1 MSWEQVA
8 VIPTA
13 ALTAYQFL
21 LRHPKRKLSK
31 GQSVFINGASG
42 GIGTFAVQIA
52 RQVVG
57 ESGKVVGCCSAKNAD
72 LVRRLGA
79 DEVIDY
85 KSVNLV
91 DYLTQKYSN
100 DRFNMI
106 LDTHGNWDLYHASP
120 HFLKE
125 DGDFSAVAFEEPS
138 KGGRSAL
145 AGFSCLL
152 SALFLPS
159 WLGGTPRH
167 LTMSVTKVVPE
178 DLHAIGGMIE
188 RKEISPVLD
197 STWNFNDEGVKG
209 AYEKIIGGHA
219 AGKVVISLRGAS
231 QVNVI

>member
-1 MSWEQVA
+1 

-21 LRHPKRKLSK
+21 LKYPKRKLSK

-42 GIGTFAVQIA
+42 GVGTFAVQIA
-52 RQVVG
+52 RQIVG

-79 DEVIDY
+79 DEVVDY

-91 DYLTQKYSN
+91 EHLTQNYSN
-100 DRFNMI
+100 DRFDMI
-106 LDTHGNWDLYHASP
+106 LDAHGNWDLYHASP
-120 HFLKE
+120 HFMKK

-145 AGFSCLL
+145 SGFSCLL
-152 SALFLPS
+152 SALFLPT
-159 WLGGTPRH
+159 WLGGTPRR

-188 RKEISPVLD
+188 RKEMVPILD
-197 STWNFNDEGVKG
+197 SVWKFNDEDIKR
-209 AYEKIIGGHA
+209 AYEKIISGHA
-219 AGKVVISLRGAS
+219 AGKVVISIRE
-231 QVNVI
+231 